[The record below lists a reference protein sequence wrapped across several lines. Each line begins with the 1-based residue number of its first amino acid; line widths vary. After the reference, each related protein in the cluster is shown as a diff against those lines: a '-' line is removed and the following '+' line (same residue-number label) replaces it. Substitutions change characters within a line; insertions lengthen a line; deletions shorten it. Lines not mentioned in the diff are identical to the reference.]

1 MHRLSEKQFTWVGVR
16 GRALAQAWSD
26 CEALLVGKSW
36 LGGLKAKVRQANFLY
51 SSPLLVLLPSVVE
64 PEPGQFGWSWSRFNG
79 PAPAPQHWVAT
90 PKLVKNTKSQMH
102 WVKANKKLNKY
113 NTFFHLLLFLRFN
126 VLTKVTFF
134 SWLMGF

>member
-1 MHRLSEKQFTWVGVR
+1 MYIFGLLAFWIRIRLEKYSHSVDPKPHITPGCAVCRKMHRLSEKQFTWVGVR

-64 PEPGQFGWSWSRFNG
+64 PEPGHFGWSWSRFKG

-90 PKLVKNTKSQMH
+90 PKLVKNTKS
-102 WVKANKKLNKY
+102 
-113 NTFFHLLLFLRFN
+113 
-126 VLTKVTFF
+126 
-134 SWLMGF
+134 